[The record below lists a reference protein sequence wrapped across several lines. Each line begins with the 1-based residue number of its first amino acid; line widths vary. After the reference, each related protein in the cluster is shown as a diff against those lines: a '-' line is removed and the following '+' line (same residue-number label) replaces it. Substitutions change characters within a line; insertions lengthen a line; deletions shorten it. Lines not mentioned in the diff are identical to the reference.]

1 MFVNEIGMT
10 AEEFKNR
17 IIPFSGKLYPMV
29 KRILGNEEESRDAL
43 QELMIKFWNN
53 RHFLETCLNP
63 GGYMAAMAKNFCFD
77 MKKKRKIQLVDH
89 FESIHESVPA
99 LDQDH
104 DVSEKMEH
112 IHRIIGSLPEKYR
125 EILQYR
131 EIDGFSYDEI
141 HELTGLEMAHIRVL
155 LSRARTK
162 VKEEMDKIY
171 NYEMSMYSETS
182 TVMINSHM
190 RITSVSQDSPYKLNN
205 INR

>member
-1 MFVNEIGMT
+1 MFVNELGMT

-17 IIPFSGKLYPMV
+17 IIPFTGKLYPMV
-29 KRILGNEEESRDAL
+29 KRILGNEEESRDVL
-43 QELMIKFWNN
+43 QELMIKFWNI
-53 RHFLETCLNP
+53 RHVLEHCQNP

-77 MKKKRKIQLVDH
+77 MKKKRKIHLVDQY
-89 FESIHESVPA
+89 ETIHESVPA
-99 LDQDH
+99 IDQDH
-104 DVSEKMEH
+104 DVSEKMEN
-112 IHRIIGSLPEKYR
+112 IHRIIGNLPEKYR

-171 NYEMSMYSETS
+171 NYE
-182 TVMINSHM
+182 
-190 RITSVSQDSPYKLNN
+190 RIGCEAAG
-205 INR
+205 